1 MRKVIYTSPVG
12 GGRVLQ
18 TYLKET
24 AEHVDNFAAAKILA
38 DKKGYAVELLGVS
51 NVQGMK
57 SADALINGEL
67 WEIKTNQAGAFES
80 ISGRLKE
87 AKKQSPHVILKLKG
101 EVAEEVWQSAVFY
114 RFNRIDPKS
123 RSFVLQKIIV
133 ITKSNDVLTFTRDEV
148 LKWAD
153 KRSRIL

>member
-1 MRKVIYTSPVG
+1 M
-12 GGRVLQ
+12 
-18 TYLKET
+18 
-24 AEHVDNFAAAKILA
+24 
-38 DKKGYAVELLGVS
+38 ELLGVS